1 MSDQQASRRLLRA
14 PDDLIIGGMNR
25 FVLVLL
31 TVLTAAAPLCAQA
44 GRKSPTASVP
54 PLVPGVAMESS
65 VEIHGSDVA
74 ATRFT
79 LAVPESAFAV
89 EIAVSNSPADLDLVV
104 YGPHGGLV
112 AVSEYAD
119 YNESVMLTRV
129 GEPELVTGLHEIE
142 VIYQLRQAPV
152 VDGRTLTS
160 IPFALSARLVT
171 VDAAITLRPGELT
184 PGRLEPRDAMMRL
197 YRVEVPRGAAALR
210 VDIADTDGDL
220 DLFVNRRFAPG
231 DPYDYSHS
239 AQTIRS
245 TETLTI
251 AADSVPR
258 VSFGTY
264 YIMVV
269 DQVSFDAPVDYSII
283 VSLTA
288 DPPEA
293 IRGIPVVPIPA
304 DPFERAL
311 AATVEVSTPDG
322 GGSGCIVTASGY
334 ILTNWHVVAG
344 PDDRPS
350 EDIVIG
356 ISLDHTRPPVEL
368 FHAEVVAWEPERD
381 LALLR
386 ITAGR
391 YGDRLPAG
399 YAFPALERSTDPVRI
414 SGPVHF
420 IGYPWVGG
428 TGSRASITY
437 TRGVVAGFQ
446 RTGFGLVFKSDGEIN
461 PGNSGGAALDD
472 RFRLIGLPTSIVGRD
487 SGQLAYVVPITA
499 VPEPW
504 LSMIG
509 W

>member
-1 MSDQQASRRLLRA
+1 
-14 PDDLIIGGMNR
+14 MNR
-25 FVLVLL
+25 FALIVLVAL
-31 TVLTAAAPLCAQA
+31 VAAAPLCAQV
-44 GRKSPTASVP
+44 GGKTPTPSITTLP
-54 PLVPGVAMESS
+54 PGVPVESR
-65 VEIHGSDVA
+65 VEIRGSDYA

-79 LAVPESAFAV
+79 LEVPDSAFAV
-89 EIAVSNSPADLDLVV
+89 EIAVSSSPADLDLIV
-104 YGPHGGLV
+104 YGPDGSVV
-112 AVSEYAD
+112 AVAED
-119 YNESVMLTRV
+119 VDHNESVMLTRV
-129 GEPELVTGLHEIE
+129 GEPSLVAGHYEIE

-152 VDGRTLTS
+152 VDARTLTS
-160 IPFALSARLVT
+160 IPFALTARLVT
-171 VDAAITLRPGELT
+171 VDSAIALRPGELT
-184 PGRLEPRDAMMRL
+184 AGRLEPREAMMRL
-197 YRVEVPRGAAALR
+197 YRVEVPRGTPALR

-220 DLFVNRRFAPG
+220 DIFVNRRFAPG
-231 DPYDYSHS
+231 DPFEYSHS

-245 TETLTI
+245 TETLSITANSI
-251 AADSVPR
+251 PR
-258 VSFGTY
+258 VSLGTY

-269 DQVSFDAPVDYSII
+269 DQVSFDAPVDYSI
-283 VSLTA
+283 VVNLRP
-288 DPPEA
+288 DPPA
-293 IRGIPVVPIPA
+293 VLTGTRPIPIPA

-311 AATVEVSTPDG
+311 AATVEISTPDG

-350 EDIVIG
+350 ADIVIG
-356 ISLDHTRPPVEL
+356 ISLDHTRPPAEL

-386 ITAGR
+386 VTTGR
-391 YGDRLPAG
+391 YGDPLPAG
-399 YAFPALERSTDPVRI
+399 YTFPVFERSADPVRI
-414 SGPVHF
+414 SQPVHF

-428 TGSRASITY
+428 TGSRASVTY

-472 RFRLIGLPTSIVGRD
+472 RFRLVGLPTSIVGRD

-499 VPEPW
+499 VPDAW
-504 LSMIG
+504 TAMIG